1 MFASPPVGS
10 LRASGGR
17 GEDGRPGLEC
27 FALVLIDTDGLACS
41 PCLASLL
48 DFCRAVPRDVQ
59 EERIIGVLTFRD
71 GTEPDPRRAR
81 IARTRWNGYSRAN
94 DIWIPVTVDEVHAF
108 NSLSEEGTTI
118 LLFDPSTGNLKRWT
132 APFRPGVLQEITGF
146 LTTLKLDILETHP

>member
-1 MFASPPVGS
+1 M
-10 LRASGGR
+10 
-17 GEDGRPGLEC
+17 
-27 FALVLIDTDGLACS
+27 IDADGLACS

-59 EERIIGVLTFRD
+59 EERIVGVLTFRD

-94 DIWIPVTVDEVHAF
+94 DIWFPVTVDEAHAF

-132 APFRPGVLQEITGF
+132 APFRPGVLQEMTDF
-146 LTTLKLDILETHP
+146 LTTLKPDIMEAHP